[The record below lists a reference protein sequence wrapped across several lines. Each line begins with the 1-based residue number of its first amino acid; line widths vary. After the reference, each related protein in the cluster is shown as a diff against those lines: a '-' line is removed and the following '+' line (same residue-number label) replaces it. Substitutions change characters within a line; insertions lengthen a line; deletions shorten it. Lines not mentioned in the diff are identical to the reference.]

1 MGQAPAPPWIRDAAL
16 VERQVHLVRP
26 SRRRVL
32 QQPQGEIL
40 QHKTLGA
47 TGLLV
52 SELGFGASPLGNEFR
67 QTDPAEGMRAVHAAI
82 DQGINFFD
90 VSPYYGRTL
99 AEERLG
105 IALEGRRTQVVLAT
119 KCGRYDAA
127 SFDFSAA
134 RLRASIDES
143 LSRLRTDYIDLW
155 QAHDVEFV
163 DARQIVDE
171 AIPAMRRIQQQGK
184 VRFIGITGLQL
195 KVMRWIAERAP
206 VDTFLSYCRYNLLID
221 DLDPLL
227 TGFARERNMGLI
239 NASPLHM
246 GVLTERGAPAWHPA
260 PREVQEVGAKV
271 VQACESRGLKVGDV
285 ALRFCLDHP
294 YAASTLVGMSTVE
307 HVERNIA
314 AIGCRPPEELMAA
327 IRQIVAPVKN
337 RWWPTGLPENWDQV
351 FASC

>member
-1 MGQAPAPPWIRDAAL
+1 MLQ
-16 VERQVHLVRP
+16 QVF
-26 SRRRVL
+26 
-32 QQPQGEIL
+32 QPQGEIL
-40 QHKTLGA
+40 QKKVLGA

-52 SELGFGASPLGNEFR
+52 SEVGFGASPLGNEFR
-67 QTDPAEGMRAVHAAI
+67 ETDPAEGVRAVHAAI

-105 IALEGRRTQVVLAT
+105 IALEGKRSQVILAT
-119 KCGRYDAA
+119 KCGRYDTA
-127 SFDFSAA
+127 SFDFSPT
-134 RLRASIDES
+134 RLLASIDES
-143 LSRLRTDYIDLW
+143 LGRLRTDYIDLW

-163 DARQIVDE
+163 DARQIVEE
-171 AIPAMRRIQQQGK
+171 AIPTMRDIQQQGK

-206 VDTFLSYCRYNLLID
+206 SDTFLSYCRYNLLID
-221 DLDPLL
+221 DLDELL
-227 TGFARERNMGLI
+227 TGFAKQRNIGLI

-246 GVLTERGAPAWHPA
+246 GVLTERGAPSWHPA
-260 PREVQEVGAKV
+260 PKEVQEVGPKV
-271 VQACESRGLKVGDV
+271 VKACEARGFRVGDV

-314 AIGCRPPEELMAA
+314 AVACRPPEELMAE
-327 IRQIVAPVKN
+327 IREIVAPVKN
-337 RWWPTGLPENWDQV
+337 RWWASGLPENGD
-351 FASC
+351 S